1 MDMDILGKLFGGGGT
16 GSKGSSDPDGFFLYV
31 QCDNCGKGVRL
42 RVDRRHDLNL
52 TDEGYVWHKTIVD
65 SKCFWPIPT
74 VVHFDGNYNM
84 THSEIE
90 GGHYIGKEEYESL
103 EVSQTTEGD
112 SLDR

>member
-1 MDMDILGKLFGGGGT
+1 MGFLKKLFGGDRT
-16 GSKGSSDPDGFFLYV
+16 GSEGGSDRDGFFLYV

-42 RVDRRHDLNL
+42 RVDRKHDLNL
-52 TDEGYVWHKTIVD
+52 ADEGYVWHKTIVD
-65 SKCFWPIPT
+65 SKCFRPIPT

-84 THSEIE
+84 IHSEIE

-112 SLDR
+112 SIDR

>member
-1 MDMDILGKLFGGGGT
+1 MGFLGKLFGGGKT
-16 GSKGSSDPDGFFLYV
+16 GSKGDSDPDGFFLYV

-42 RVDRRHDLNL
+42 RVDRQHDLNL

-65 SKCFWPIPT
+65 SKCFRPMPT

-84 THSEIE
+84 THFEIE

-103 EVSQTTEGD
+103 EVSKTTDGD
-112 SLDR
+112 SIKG